1 MSQWPRKL
9 QCDVTAAMLEYRTI
23 VKKVFWEFDSIIM
36 QNLSDILP
44 SFCTPTWPSH
54 HVSENQEYIQRLQDD
69 YSNFG
74 RKQKSGKNTRTREDT
89 RGRAEN
95 QRVWLARMYFARSS
109 ISYLNETTCSLIPTL
124 CIMEF
129 S

>member
-1 MSQWPRKL
+1 MAKE
-9 QCDVTAAMLEYRTI
+9 TTML
-23 VKKVFWEFDSIIM
+23 
-36 QNLSDILP
+36 
-44 SFCTPTWPSH
+44 
-54 HVSENQEYIQRLQDD
+54 VSENELKQYFCVALVVQYIQRLQEV

-89 RGRAEN
+89 RGRTEN
-95 QRVWLARMYFARSS
+95 QRVWRARMYFARSS
-109 ISYLNETTCSLIPTL
+109 ASYLNETTCSLIPTL